1 MTEQMQIDEEIAI
14 EVLEILSNSNLD
26 HKTNVSTTNKKFEFT
41 YEELLSNRSQASIVK
56 KKLKSR
62 DEIIL
67 FKKLRRRVLSRIYSK
82 KSRTKKRI
90 VSITIKS
97 ERDIIIDKVN
107 ELFSD
112 HPNFQQFREF
122 IQQTLQDNQ
131 IIINNAVQSAADVS
145 VSSDI
150 YKDLPDLIDV
160 SEQNKN

>member
-14 EVLEILSNSNLD
+14 EVLETLSNSNLD

-67 FKKLRRRVLSRIYSK
+67 FTKLRRRVLSRIYSK
-82 KSRTKKRI
+82 KSRTKRRI
-90 VSITIKS
+90 VSITMKS

-131 IIINNAVQSAADVS
+131 IIINNVVQSAADVS
-145 VSSDI
+145 VSSNI
-150 YKDLPDLIDV
+150 YKDLPDLIDA
-160 SEQNKN
+160 SE

>member
-14 EVLEILSNSNLD
+14 EVLETLSNSNLD

-122 IQQTLQDNQ
+122 IQQTLQDNE

-150 YKDLPDLIDV
+150 YKDLPDLIDA
-160 SEQNKN
+160 SE

>member
-14 EVLEILSNSNLD
+14 EVLETLSNSNLD

>member
-82 KSRTKKRI
+82 KSRTKRRI
-90 VSITIKS
+90 VSITMKS

-131 IIINNAVQSAADVS
+131 IIINNVVQSAADVS

-150 YKDLPDLIDV
+150 YKDLPDLIDA
-160 SEQNKN
+160 SE

>member
-67 FKKLRRRVLSRIYSK
+67 FKKLRRRVLSRKYSK
-82 KSRTKKRI
+82 KSRTKRRI
-90 VSITIKS
+90 VSITMQS

>member
-1 MTEQMQIDEEIAI
+1 MQIDEEIAI

-67 FKKLRRRVLSRIYSK
+67 FKKLRRRVLSRKYSK
-82 KSRTKKRI
+82 KSRTKRRI
-90 VSITIKS
+90 VSITMQS

>member
-1 MTEQMQIDEEIAI
+1 MQIDEEIAI
-14 EVLEILSNSNLD
+14 EVLETLSNSNLD

-67 FKKLRRRVLSRIYSK
+67 FTKLRRRVLSRIYSK
-82 KSRTKKRI
+82 KSRTKRRI
-90 VSITIKS
+90 VSITMKS

-131 IIINNAVQSAADVS
+131 IIINNVVQSAADVS
-145 VSSDI
+145 VSSNI
-150 YKDLPDLIDV
+150 YKDLPDLIDA
-160 SEQNKN
+160 SE

>member
-14 EVLEILSNSNLD
+14 EVLETLSNSNLD

-82 KSRTKKRI
+82 KSRTKRRI

-122 IQQTLQDNQ
+122 IQQTLQDNE

-150 YKDLPDLIDV
+150 YKDLPDLIDA
-160 SEQNKN
+160 SE

>member
-14 EVLEILSNSNLD
+14 EVLETLSNSNLD

-56 KKLKSR
+56 KKLKSQ

-67 FKKLRRRVLSRIYSK
+67 FKNLRRRVLSRIYSK
-82 KSRTKKRI
+82 KSRTKRRI
-90 VSITIKS
+90 VSITMKS

>member
-1 MTEQMQIDEEIAI
+1 MNSDKIKRIIEE
-14 EVLEILSNSNLD
+14 V
-26 HKTNVSTTNKKFEFT
+26 
-41 YEELLSNRSQASIVK
+41 VK

-82 KSRTKKRI
+82 KSRTKRRI
-90 VSITIKS
+90 VSITMQS

-150 YKDLPDLIDV
+150 YKYLPELIDV

>member
-14 EVLEILSNSNLD
+14 EVLETLSNSNLD

-56 KKLKSR
+56 KKLKSQ

-67 FKKLRRRVLSRIYSK
+67 FKNLRRRVLSRKYSK
-82 KSRTKKRI
+82 KSRTKRRI
-90 VSITIKS
+90 VSITMKS

-112 HPNFQQFREF
+112 HPNFKQFREF

-131 IIINNAVQSAADVS
+131 IIINNVVQSAADVS

>member
-14 EVLEILSNSNLD
+14 EVLKILSNSNLD

-82 KSRTKKRI
+82 KSRTKRRI

-122 IQQTLQDNQ
+122 IQQTLQDNE

-150 YKDLPDLIDV
+150 YKDLPDLIDA
-160 SEQNKN
+160 SE

>member
-14 EVLEILSNSNLD
+14 EVLETLSNSNLD

-67 FKKLRRRVLSRIYSK
+67 FTKLRRRVLSRIYSK
-82 KSRTKKRI
+82 KSRTKRRI
-90 VSITIKS
+90 VSITMKS

-131 IIINNAVQSAADVS
+131 IIINNVVQSAADVS

-150 YKDLPDLIDV
+150 YKDLPDLIDA
-160 SEQNKN
+160 SE